1 MTQSTRN
8 HSSTMRSGR
17 LIAAALA
24 VAVAFRSHAAVDI
37 YFLRHGE
44 TTWNRAKIL
53 QGSIS
58 HTDLTAKGVRMAEA
72 TARGMSAA
80 GMRFGRIYTSPY
92 RRARHSAEVI
102 AESGIGPAPVDD
114 ARLREMCFGRY
125 EGMRYEKGAYA
136 DDNLRRFFEEPDRYV
151 PQGEGAETAAQ
162 VRARLR
168 DFLENEVR
176 PLDGK
181 VSSILCVTHS
191 LVLRALVRELAGD
204 DAPAAAT
211 KTLQRNCCVHAVH
224 YENGRFT
231 LGETGRI
238 FYSAEEFDMPPGP
251 KMVAHRGAG
260 DLTMPEASLAAYS
273 NAVETACDIVK
284 LDVQFTKDGV
294 AVMGHDI
301 SLRRCM
307 GWGVQVA
314 DVTYGEILEKGRYLE
329 HGKPGDMRIVRLDE
343 ALAIVK
349 TAPEFWIDFK
359 NPKTFSP
366 ESADKAMA
374 AFAAAGIDQS
384 RIMVATFTRAAL
396 KCFRERYPRVRRI
409 GHVSFRR
416 DGEDGDAHVA
426 DAISYADAYGL
437 HGLNMPVCQR
447 QTRVE
452 DVARLKRHGLWVSLW
467 FVQNGDTADA
477 YRSSGADAFVT
488 DHVSS
493 VR

>member
-1 MTQSTRN
+1 M
-8 HSSTMRSGR
+8 
-17 LIAAALA
+17 
-24 VAVAFRSHAAVDI
+24 
-37 YFLRHGE
+37 
-44 TTWNRAKIL
+44 K
-53 QGSIS
+53 
-58 HTDLTAKGVRMAEA
+58 
-72 TARGMSAA
+72 
-80 GMRFGRIYTSPY
+80 
-92 RRARHSAEVI
+92 
-102 AESGIGPAPVDD
+102 
-114 ARLREMCFGRY
+114 
-125 EGMRYEKGAYA
+125 
-136 DDNLRRFFEEPDRYV
+136 
-151 PQGEGAETAAQ
+151 
-162 VRARLR
+162 
-168 DFLENEVR
+168 
-176 PLDGK
+176 
-181 VSSILCVTHS
+181 
-191 LVLRALVRELAGD
+191 
-204 DAPAAAT
+204 
-211 KTLQRNCCVHAVH
+211 
-224 YENGRFT
+224 
-231 LGETGRI
+231 
-238 FYSAEEFDMPPGP
+238 
-251 KMVAHRGAG
+251 
-260 DLTMPEASLAAYS
+260 
-273 NAVETACDIVK
+273 TACDIVK

-329 HGKPGDMRIVRLDE
+329 NGKPGDMRIVRLDE

-349 TAPEFWIDFK
+349 TVPEFWIDFK

-396 KCFRERYPRVRRI
+396 KCFRERYPKVRRI
-409 GHVSFRR
+409 GHMNFRR
-416 DGEDGDAHVA
+416 NGEDGDAHVA

-437 HGLNMPVCQR
+437 HGLNMPVCQQ